1 MIEHWP
7 EGLTSPCGTQAGVAQ
22 TKLGDL
28 SLPHTSSQGKRW
40 FSALLVPNLPSQNHV
55 AVSFPS
61 PGDFPVN
68 RASLGTGQVSGYG
81 AFLAQEL
88 LCTDSL
94 SRVFD
99 REGWLLGL
107 FWFTIGDFVII
118 SCVSLHKPCRCTT
131 WVKYKR
137 KPPAVLQPEV

>member
-7 EGLTSPCGTQAGVAQ
+7 EGLTSPCRTQVGVAQ
-22 TKLGDL
+22 TELGDL
-28 SLPHTSSQGKRW
+28 SLPHASSQGKRW

-61 PGDFPVN
+61 LGDLPAN
-68 RASLGTGQVSGYG
+68 RTSLGTGQVSGNG

-88 LCTDSL
+88 LCADSL
-94 SRVFD
+94 SWVLD

-107 FWFTIGDFVII
+107 FG
-118 SCVSLHKPCRCTT
+118 LP
-131 WVKYKR
+131 
-137 KPPAVLQPEV
+137 